1 MLGNGI
7 SHGMYNP
14 ATVWSSD
21 TSMFFDGVNDVATYN
36 ASSDQNITNHFS
48 VSLWFKAAEIA
59 QTIVTSSTNICFT
72 MENPDNMRLYVNGQ
86 LASNLGQATPEWPTS
101 DLPTLINIGAADENS
116 FGEYFNG
123 WIRDINV
130 FTGGITAEQVLDIY
144 NNAEPKDESSSP
156 AITYNWTSNNQYQGL
171 LEMRSP
177 PLIVSN
183 YATS

>member
-1 MLGNGI
+1 
-7 SHGMYNP
+7 
-14 ATVWSSD
+14 
-21 TSMFFDGVNDVATYN
+21 
-36 ASSDQNITNHFS
+36 
-48 VSLWFKAAEIA
+48 
-59 QTIVTSSTNICFT
+59 

-171 LEMRSP
+171 LGSVAP